1 MFRLP
6 CRLSDSTEIHTC
18 EDAEGFLTIKNAF
31 TAEMEAQSE
40 QVYQFRLQLKTLKQA
55 FTDALESQK
64 TEDLNA
70 YISNL
75 EQLFQILFP
84 VLKGLKSVNEIED
97 VNIRL
102 VFKDLIPEDTPHYV
116 LSEMFYYANRD
127 LIMFP
132 LTMDAER
139 INSLSSKNTM
149 EGVEFLSNKE

>member
-1 MFRLP
+1 
-6 CRLSDSTEIHTC
+6 
-18 EDAEGFLTIKNAF
+18 
-31 TAEMEAQSE
+31 MEAQSE
-40 QVYQFRLQLKTLKQA
+40 QVYQFRLQLKALKQA

-64 TEDLNA
+64 TDELNA

-84 VLKGLKSVNEIED
+84 VLKGRKSVNEIED
-97 VNIRL
+97 MNIRL
-102 VFKDLIPEDTPHYV
+102 LFKDLIPEDTPHYV

>member
-1 MFRLP
+1 
-6 CRLSDSTEIHTC
+6 
-18 EDAEGFLTIKNAF
+18 
-31 TAEMEAQSE
+31 MEAQSE

>member
-1 MFRLP
+1 
-6 CRLSDSTEIHTC
+6 
-18 EDAEGFLTIKNAF
+18 
-31 TAEMEAQSE
+31 MEAQSE

-84 VLKGLKSVNEIED
+84 VLKGRKSVNEIED